1 MRFSVVIGI
10 LYLNYTISILK
21 CLDAC
26 FIGLD
31 VTVTYQAVLKFSG
44 DFLSHYQK
52 FEVSLMNQ

>member
-1 MRFSVVIGI
+1 MRFFFGYQHFI
-10 LYLNYTISILK
+10 LKLHNSILK

-52 FEVSLMNQ
+52 DEVSLMNQ